1 MSVFT
6 SFDEGTGSG
15 EIWGGLVD
23 NLLGGQSPLDVLD
36 DALSEL
42 LSDEAR
48 LLKLLQAVGARL
60 MGGKPRISCLEE
72 WVLPLAAKQLRQKID
87 QYKSD
92 PTRLANQQAM
102 IKLLDRRKLSTA
114 RQLHALAPYEFE
126 HFAAAY
132 FQRRKFRD
140 VWVTKASND
149 FGVDVEMADR
159 FGRRIVVQ
167 CKRYAGK
174 VGRPV
179 VQQTFGAMY
188 MLDAR
193 ECYVVTSGDF
203 TKEALE
209 VEAAFPNIHLV
220 DGKSLLEVMAPA
232 ARAVTSPKVAASDT
246 APKTQQSK
254 RTRK

>member
-6 SFDEGTGSG
+6 SFDEGTGGG
-15 EIWGGLVD
+15 EILGGLVD

-60 MGGKPRISCLEE
+60 MGGKPRISRLEE

-126 HFAAAY
+126 HFTAAY

-149 FGVDVEMADR
+149 FGVDVEMVDR
-159 FGRRIVVQ
+159 FDRRIVVQ
-167 CKRYAGK
+167 CKRYEGK

-179 VQQTFGAMY
+179 IQQTFGAMH
-188 MLDAR
+188 MLGAQQ
-193 ECYVVTSGDF
+193 CYVVASGGFSKD
-203 TKEALE
+203 ALE
-209 VEAAFPNIHLV
+209 VEAAFPNVHLV
-220 DGKSLLEVMAPA
+220 SGSDLLEVMAPA
-232 ARAVTSPKVAASDT
+232 ARAVKSPKVAAPET
-246 APKTQQSK
+246 APKTRQSK
-254 RTRK
+254 KTRK